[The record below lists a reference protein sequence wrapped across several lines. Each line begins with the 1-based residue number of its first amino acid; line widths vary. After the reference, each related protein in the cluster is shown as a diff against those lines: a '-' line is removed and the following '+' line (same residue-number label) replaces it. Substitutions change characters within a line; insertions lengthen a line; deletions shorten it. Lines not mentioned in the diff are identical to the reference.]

1 MANRPSFSILRPPR
15 SSGCEPKCERTP
27 PAKKTIQEKMEE
39 EEGGFRVISDYICE
53 HCKSPWIKQQAE
65 GTCMACGK
73 TGCRMPMTND
83 MGLTQE
89 VDGITWNL
97 QLTEK
102 RNHM

>member
-1 MANRPSFSILRPPR
+1 MR
-15 SSGCEPKCERTP
+15 EDP

-39 EEGGFRVISDYICE
+39 EEGGFQVISEYICE

-73 TGCRMPMTND
+73 TGSRMPMTND

-102 RNHM
+102 RNHMEYPTRSR